1 MKNIILILSLLV
13 VTVVLSSC
21 IVAAPAA
28 VAAVGVGAGMA
39 HNDRTTGTIV
49 EDNAIEMRASRALRD
64 NPALKED
71 ARIKTISYNNNVLL
85 IGQVPDEHRA
95 TEIEDLIAKVD
106 KVNKVYNELDIT
118 EKKSFMT
125 RSSDSW
131 ITTKA
136 KAQAFSGSEVDP
148 LRIKVIT
155 ESGTVYLMGIV
166 TREEADIATENVR
179 KISGV
184 QRVVRAFEYTD

>member
-1 MKNIILILSLLV
+1 MKNFLIILCLLAA
-13 VTVVLSSC
+13 TVALSSC

-28 VAAVGVGAGMA
+28 VAAVGAGATIA

-49 EDNAIEMRASRALRD
+49 EDQAIEMRVSKALREH
-64 NPALKED
+64 PELKED
-71 ARIKTISYNNNVLL
+71 ARIKTVSYNNNVLL
-85 IGQVPDEHRA
+85 IGQVPDEQRA
-95 TEIEDLIAKVD
+95 REIENLVVQQDKVD
-106 KVNKVYNELDIT
+106 NVYNELEVS
-118 EKKSFMT
+118 EKKSFIA
-125 RSSDSW
+125 RSNDSW

-155 ESGTVYLMGIV
+155 ENGTVYLMGIV

-179 KISGV
+179 QISGV
-184 QRVVRAFEYTD
+184 QRVVRAFEYHD